1 MKSVFD
7 EFSERYD
14 LWYERHKYAYLSEI
28 KAVEKVIP
36 EKGEGLEIGV
46 GTGRFASPLGIRYGI
61 DPSEKMLEIA
71 KKRGIKVKAGKGENL
86 PYENEMFDY
95 VAIIISFC
103 FVENPEKVI
112 KESNRVLKKNGK
124 IIIGIVPRDSFLG
137 KYYISKDSIFY
148 RYANFFTVEEVVKI
162 LEKNGFSNFSF
173 YQTIFTLPD
182 EMEKED
188 EVIEGCDKGGFV
200 VISAIKTENT

>member
-14 LWYERHKYAYLSEI
+14 LWYERHKYAHLSEI

-36 EKGEGLEIGV
+36 EKGKGLEIGV

-71 KKRGIKVKAGKGENL
+71 KKRGIKVKVGKGENL
-86 PYENEMFDY
+86 PFEDEEFDY

>member
-7 EFSERYD
+7 KFSERYD
-14 LWYERHKYAYLSEI
+14 KWYERHKYAYLSEL
-28 KAVEKVIP
+28 KAVKKVIP
-36 EKGEGLEIGV
+36 EGKKGLEIGV
-46 GTGRFASPLGIRYGI
+46 GTGRFASPLGIEYGI

-71 KKRGIKVKAGKGENL
+71 KKRGIKVKVGKGENL
-86 PYENEMFDY
+86 PFEDEEFDY

-112 KESNRVLKKNGK
+112 KESKRVLKKNGK

-148 RYANFFTVEEVVKI
+148 RYANFFTVEEVVEI

-182 EMEKED
+182 EMKEDD

-200 VISAIKTENT
+200 VISAIRKG